1 MYKVLSKEEL
11 TCALQQANYSVILLD
26 ESIRE
31 RPKVEQFYVVSAVQ
45 PRFDSKS
52 GRSEQLEELRSGL
65 VALAED
71 VFGRPYWH
79 TVEAWQIDGGKT
91 AEKMCELIA
100 ASCDVRMSIASIGL
114 GKKKFS
120 AEEYKQARGKAIKNA
135 VSALQAP
142 SALIV
147 LDRVRSYGRNRR
159 DDVGVMEGDVRTV
172 APLRRDKSV
181 VAVHASTRV
190 VHTSQSSDPVL
201 WAADLAASAASRS
214 LLGDFRLLDALSGQ
228 GSGARLVVAADVPA
242 RRVFQGLWQEHV
254 QATKV
259 ADVPAPDH
267 ASPRPSS
274 RQVEVVVNDA
284 AARETIRK
292 IEETMRQVR
301 RRRKQ
306 AAVEESSSAHALRP
320 RGGGRSGPLISL

>member
-1 MYKVLSKEEL
+1 MYKALSKEEL
-11 TCALQQANYSVILLD
+11 AQNLQQANYSAILLD

-31 RPKVEQFYVVSAVQ
+31 RRRGEQFYVVSAVQ

-65 VALAED
+65 VALAEG

-79 TVEAWQIDGGKT
+79 TVEAWQIDGGVA

-100 ASCDVRMSIASIGL
+100 ASCDIRMSVTSLTPSKKGHLPEDYRRARAKALKVALSGL
-114 GKKKFS
+114 
-120 AEEYKQARGKAIKNA
+120 Q
-135 VSALQAP
+135 VSSNL
-142 SALIV
+142 LV
-147 LDRVRSYGRNRR
+147 LDRVRSSRNRHR
-159 DDVGVMEGDVRTV
+159 DDVEVMEGDVRTV
-172 APLRRDKSV
+172 ALLRRDKSV
-181 VAVHASTRV
+181 ISVHASTRV

-214 LLGDFRLLDALSGQ
+214 LLGDFRLLDALGGQ

-259 ADVPAPDH
+259 ADAPAPDQ
-267 ASPRPSS
+267 ASPSTPSS
-274 RQVEVVVNDA
+274 RRDEVVVNDA
-284 AARETIRK
+284 AARETIRQL
-292 IEETMRQVR
+292 EETMRQLR
-301 RRRKQ
+301 KRRKQ
-306 AAVEESSSAHALRP
+306 AAEESSSIHMLRP
-320 RGGGRSGPLISL
+320 RGGGRSGPSISL

>member
-1 MYKVLSKEEL
+1 MHKVLSKEEL
-11 TCALQQANYSVILLD
+11 AHNLRQLNHSVILLD

-31 RPKVEQFYVVSAVQ
+31 RRKGEYYYVVSAVQ

-52 GRSEQLEELRSGL
+52 GRGEQLEELRAGL
-65 VALAED
+65 VSLAEGG
-71 VFGRPYWH
+71 FGRPYWH

-100 ASCDVRMSIASIGL
+100 ATCDVRMGIVSVTASA
-114 GKKKFS
+114 K
-120 AEEYKQARGKAIKNA
+120 ERTPEDYVRARAKAIKTVLNDLP
-135 VSALQAP
+135 VSANL
-142 SALIV
+142 LV
-147 LDRVRSYGRNRR
+147 LDRVRSAGNRR
-159 DDVGVMEGDVRTV
+159 RDEVAVMESDVRTV

-181 VAVHASTRV
+181 IAVHASTRV

-214 LLGDFRLLDALSGQ
+214 LLGDFRLLDALGGQ

-259 ADVPAPDH
+259 ADAPAPDH

-284 AARETIRK
+284 AAQATIRK

-306 AAVEESSSAHALRP
+306 AVEESSSAHMLRP
-320 RGGGRSGPLISL
+320 RGGGRSGPSIGL